1 MWAVESRPIKERLIY
16 NQYKWWIWQPSMN
29 AYVWSGLAGTFSMNK
44 ACSHWSTLFT
54 GAGRRAD
61 VALGRGPRAE
71 SSAIYSVYWQ
81 SPAHWL
87 SHGQRTARAES
98 ELLHHRNSPYCLH
111 PSCDVFLSSPCL
123 SALDHWGRGW
133 NRAELVLRDETG
145 EGKKRRERE
154 RTCPSLFIFLT
165 SQWNRRGWVLGWY
178 HSKNCH
184 GQVLACWSSSLV
196 PSAGCWPLSLW
207 TDTRCQELG
216 LSKWV
221 PISFQRLASPMTMTD
236 LLLCMTQALVWQSAS
251 PRDGT
256 MFAKNDGDAEF
267 CGIDENS
274 LLYGTLGRLVRD
286 WEDWESQQPC
296 IKLTPLNKMKKPA
309 RESQTC

>member
-221 PISFQRLASPMTMTD
+221 PISSRGWLLPWRWQTSCYVWPKLSSDKVLAPEMGLCLQRMMGMRS
-236 LLLCMTQALVWQSAS
+236 
-251 PRDGT
+251 
-256 MFAKNDGDAEF
+256 FAVLMKIVFFMEHWGD
-267 CGIDENS
+267 
-274 LLYGTLGRLVRD
+274 
-286 WEDWESQQPC
+286 W
-296 IKLTPLNKMKKPA
+296 
-309 RESQTC
+309 